1 MHTSEATAFTGV
13 SLMCPNSRMS
23 SSSGV
28 PRVAYALGRLSQV
41 NTTTRSMADMGGCGC
56 ETDAPP
62 QKLVGVGFS
71 SQGKFE
77 ATYYRKTDAG
87 KHPDYAWIF
96 DGVEGDILG
105 DYGLSG
111 GGAAGYEM
119 DRADETLGTPE
130 NAVVLARSE
139 NSPPSAVHVNED
151 MLGTVRTVN
160 GEPVST
166 MIRADMVYFKTPS
179 GGAVFS
185 VGSMTFLGSL
195 WRNGFEGPISRLLQN
210 VVARFS
216 APAPSGD
223 QPELGVGSR
232 SQDPN
237 EG

>member
-1 MHTSEATAFTGV
+1 
-13 SLMCPNSRMS
+13 
-23 SSSGV
+23 V
-28 PRVAYALGRLSQV
+28 PELPHVIELRRAEDGIRAWAAEPGEYYHAL
-41 NTTTRSMADMGGCGC
+41 DGGYGGLWLRNRR
-56 ETDAPP
+56 AP

-87 KHPDYAWIF
+87 KHSDYGWIF

-119 DRADETLGTPE
+119 DRADATLGTPE

-166 MIRADMVYFKTPS
+166 LIRADMVYFKTPS

-216 APAPSGD
+216 APAGPAD
-223 QPELGVGSR
+223 KPELGGGSR
-232 SQDPN
+232 SRNPN